1 MARPSPPMTS
11 SHPPPRGVLR
21 PWRLRHDL
29 DPDGRLLTRGDVGPS
44 WVASPRP
51 PPPVWFWLVGAAWIS
66 MAAPRRRLSS
76 SPVVVL
82 SRLGGAPHRVARLDP
97 CRSLA
102 ASPVLWARGS
112 GSRTCA
118 LQVPRLTTSSAGAAP
133 ALPLRRLCSSPASSV
148 RWSSLVWLC
157 ATC

>member
-1 MARPSPPMTS
+1 
-11 SHPPPRGVLR
+11 
-21 PWRLRHDL
+21 
-29 DPDGRLLTRGDVGPS
+29 
-44 WVASPRP
+44 
-51 PPPVWFWLVGAAWIS
+51 

-97 CRSLA
+97 CRSLV

-118 LQVPRLTTSSAGAAP
+118 LQERVMQQSRDKYFLQFENQDRKVKNCEIADQK
-133 ALPLRRLCSSPASSV
+133 LI
-148 RWSSLVWLC
+148 
-157 ATC
+157 